1 MKKLENK
8 TVFITG
14 GLSVI
19 GKACAIAAAKEGA
32 NIVVAGVKS
41 AAVDRAMK
49 EIKKENTKAIF
60 IDCDS
65 SEVDEVQLAIE
76 KTIAI
81 FGTLDVALNN
91 SVYRSKTSK
100 LGKKANQA
108 WLKVIDNNLNGVQ
121 QLMQHE
127 LTQMAKQKNGVIVN
141 MATIFGDEGYASNS
155 HGILANDSIVESTLT
170 SALAFATSG
179 IRVNVI
185 CPGFFDTTSLA
196 KGGITGYAEVRN
208 HISSTTLTKIVDK
221 SEQIIRSFLFLSC
234 ADSSFASGNVVEI
247 GGGYIVV

>member
-19 GKACAIAAAKEGA
+19 GKACAIAAAREGA
-32 NIVVAGVKS
+32 NIAVAGTKS
-41 AAVDRAMK
+41 AYIDKAMK
-49 EIKKENTKAIF
+49 EIKEENCKAIF

-65 SEVDEVQLAIE
+65 TAVDQVQAAIE
-76 KTIAI
+76 KTIST

-91 SVYRSKTSK
+91 SMYRTKTNK
-100 LGKKANQA
+100 LGKRANQA
-108 WLKVIDNNLNGVQ
+108 WLKVIDSNLHGVQ
-121 QLMQHE
+121 HLMQHE

-141 MATIFGDEGYASNS
+141 MASIFGDEGYDSHS
-155 HGILANDSIVESTLT
+155 HGIIANNSIIGSTLS
-170 SALAFATSG
+170 SAIAFATSG
-179 IRVNVI
+179 IRVNAI
-185 CPGFFDTTSLA
+185 CPGFFNQPPVT
-196 KGGITGYAEVRN
+196 KGGMTGFAEVRN
-208 HISSTTLTKIVDK
+208 HIAYSTIAKIVDK
-221 SEQIIRSFLFLSC
+221 SEQIIRSFIFLSC